1 LIFLNIFYGDDLIPN
16 LSNVILMQIVQIS
29 DLHVGSQFLQEK
41 FDILVDEVNELNP
54 DVIIITGDL
63 TNEGLMKEYEKCK
76 LLLEK
81 FNTKKIFAI
90 SGNHDYRNTG
100 YLLFK
105 KFFPFQAI
113 NELDDDVVLVTV
125 GTARPD
131 RNEGEVGYRQ
141 NLWLERTM
149 KKYNDKVKIVAM
161 HHHLIAIPDTGS
173 DQLTVVDAGDV
184 LRTVLDTKVDVVLC
198 GHKHRPW
205 AWNFKTLTV
214 VNAGT
219 ATSERV
225 RGFFENTYNILTI
238 NNRIVQVDLKIV
250 GGKRVPIDDI
260 VNNYSQFHDD

>member
-1 LIFLNIFYGDDLIPN
+1 MI
-16 LSNVILMQIVQIS
+16 IVQIS
-29 DLHVGSQFLQEK
+29 DLHVGSQFLEEK
-41 FDILVDEVNELNP
+41 FNVLVDEINELNP
-54 DVIIITGDL
+54 DVIVITGDL

-76 LLLEK
+76 SLLEK
-81 FNTKKIFAI
+81 FNTKKIIAI

-105 KFFPFQAI
+105 RFFPFQTV
-113 NELDDDVVLVTV
+113 NELGDDVVLVTV

-149 KKYNDKVKIVAM
+149 KKYKDKIKIVAM

-184 LRTVLDTKVDVVLC
+184 LRTVLDSKVDVVLC

-205 AWNFKTLTV
+205 AWNFGTLTV

-225 RGFFENTYNILTI
+225 RGLFENAYNILTI
-238 NNRIVQVDLKIV
+238 KDKQVQVDLKIV
-250 GGKRVPIDDI
+250 GGRRVPINEI
-260 VNNYSQFHDD
+260 VSNYSQFHDEIDNA

>member
-1 LIFLNIFYGDDLIPN
+1 
-16 LSNVILMQIVQIS
+16 MKIVQIS

-41 FDILVDEVNELNP
+41 FDILVEEVNEINP
-54 DVIIITGDL
+54 DVIVITGDL
-63 TNEGLMKEYEKCK
+63 TNEGLMSEYKECK
-76 LLLEK
+76 SLLTQ
-81 FNTKKIFAI
+81 FNTKKMIVI

-105 KFFPFQAI
+105 KFFPFDTV

-131 RNEGEVGYRQ
+131 RNVGEVGYRQ

-149 KKYNDKVKIVAM
+149 KKYKDKVKIVAM

-184 LRTVLDTKVDVVLC
+184 LRIVLDTKVDVVLC
-198 GHKHRPW
+198 GHKPRPW
-205 AWNFKTLTV
+205 AWNFGKLTV

-238 NNRIVQVDLKIV
+238 SEKGFTLNSKL
-250 GGKRVPIDDI
+250 
-260 VNNYSQFHDD
+260 